1 MIFSSYKTRDSL
13 ETNYGFGRFAS
24 QDSLY
29 GNTVSH
35 TGRWAGYLTD
45 LERDIDKDITIIIL
59 QNNETNIT
67 EDIRLIAKN
76 IRKILYGQPLE
87 KPFAV
92 PSKILQKYAGSYAYE
107 NGKDGKIYYEF
118 GRLWT
123 NSKFQ
128 LKPVTE
134 TKFVVIGF
142 RPEVT
147 YEFILDEKGE
157 VEKLKIQQL
166 GEKIDQTAIRK
177 K

>member
-1 MIFSSYKTRDSL
+1 M
-13 ETNYGFGRFAS
+13 
-24 QDSLY
+24 
-29 GNTVSH
+29 
-35 TGRWAGYLTD
+35 TD
-45 LERDIDKDITIIIL
+45 FERDIDKDITIIIL

-67 EDIRLIAKN
+67 EDIRLIPGN
-76 IRKILYGQPLE
+76 IRKILYGRPLE
-87 KPFAV
+87 KPIVLPA
-92 PSKILQKYAGSYAYE
+92 KILQKYAGSYAYE
-107 NGKDGKIYYEF
+107 NAKDGKIYYEF

-147 YEFILDEKGE
+147 YEFILDENGE
-157 VEKLKIQQL
+157 VEKLKIQQP
-166 GEKIDQTAIRK
+166 GEKSEQTLVRK